1 MTAQKL
7 YGTLKFLD
15 ALDNKLG
22 LQASLEAIRDAL
34 TSLVGAPAQPTHQSA
49 LASAMAAF
57 DAAAARLRDSITP
70 SQAAAIADM
79 GGDEFFDP
87 AIAEKVKLSI
97 QSNAMTPS
105 VAKDFVLDLAS
116 RRATFLGVVRSA
128 IQGLERLNVRES
140 ALAPGTA
147 DLAFLIPRDLFEN
160 HLDEFAKELKF
171 IDRLIRDLSEA
182 LTGQPQP
189 VELQELSS
197 SIPTIAVGAGLIVID
212 KLATI
217 VNKFLD
223 AWKKLEEIRDI
234 RARLK
239 KVGRTGTNIE
249 EELNEEITTIV
260 EEVVEESTS
269 VVLVDF
275 KGELTRRNELQTA
288 IKQDTKRLFGQIER
302 GLTIEFR
309 AVPDP
314 NADEEEKKAL
324 GNVSMV
330 SRDMQ
335 FPEVTN
341 EPLLLASGEVLE
353 GEIHGMKTTS
363 KTSKTTRKKEAH
375 KITKIDKTPTDD
387 E

>member
-15 ALDNKLG
+15 ALDSKFG
-22 LQASLEAIRDAL
+22 LQTSLEAIREAL

-49 LASAMAAF
+49 LATAMAAF
-57 DAAAARLRDSITP
+57 DAAAAKLSDSITP

-79 GGDEFFDP
+79 GGAEFFDP

-105 VAKDFVLDLAS
+105 VARDFVQDLAS

-128 IQGLERLNVRES
+128 IQGLEKLNVRES
-140 ALAPGTA
+140 ALVPGTA
-147 DLAFLIPRDLFEN
+147 DLAFLIPRELFDH

-182 LTGQPQP
+182 LTGQPQA
-189 VELQELSS
+189 VDLQELSS

-212 KLATI
+212 RLATI

-239 KVGRTGTNIE
+239 KVGRTGTHIE
-249 EELNEEITTIV
+249 DELNEEITTIV

-269 VVLVDF
+269 IVLVDF
-275 KGELTRRNELQTA
+275 KGEAVRRNELETA

-309 AVPDP
+309 AVPNP
-314 NADEEEKKAL
+314 NADEEDKKAL
-324 GNVSMV
+324 GNVSAL
-330 SRDMQ
+330 SRDML

-353 GEIHGMKTTS
+353 GEIRGMKAT
-363 KTSKTTRKKEAH
+363 K
-375 KITKIDKTPTDD
+375 KITKTSTTKKETQKITKSDRKED

>member
-22 LQASLEAIRDAL
+22 LQTNLEAILAAL
-34 TSLVGAPAQPTHQSA
+34 TSLVAAPAQPTYQSA
-49 LASAMAAF
+49 LADAMAGF
-57 DAAAARLRDSITP
+57 EAAAAKLRDSITP
-70 SQAAAIADM
+70 SRATAIADM
-79 GGDEFFDP
+79 GGAEFFDP
-87 AIAEKVKLSI
+87 LIAEKVKTSI

-105 VAKDFVLDLAS
+105 VAMDFVQYLAS
-116 RRATFLGVVRSA
+116 RRDAFLGVVRSA
-128 IQGLERLNVRES
+128 IQSLEELNIRES

-160 HLDEFAKELKF
+160 HLDEFAKELRF

-182 LTGQPQP
+182 LTGQPQA
-189 VELQELSS
+189 VELKELSS
-197 SIPTIAVGAGLIVID
+197 SIPTIAVVAGLIVID
-212 KLATI
+212 RLATI

-239 KVGRTGTNIE
+239 KAGLTGTRTE
-249 EELNEEITTIV
+249 DELDEKVTTIV

-269 VVLVDF
+269 LVLIDY
-275 KGELTRRNELQTA
+275 KGEPTRKNELETA

-309 AVPDP
+309 AVPNP
-314 NADEEEKKAL
+314 SAGEEDKKAL
-324 GNVSMV
+324 GNVSTL
-330 SRDMQ
+330 SQNMQ
-335 FPEVTN
+335 
-341 EPLLLASGEVLE
+341 L
-353 GEIHGMKTTS
+353 
-363 KTSKTTRKKEAH
+363 R
-375 KITKIDKTPTDD
+375 
-387 E
+387 